1 MQKKLTRN
9 PKDRGK
15 NKPRQKAKDKKE
27 KQPFLVCLSHFVRGR
42 HYGWSSSLTSFLL
55 GLFSTNTLTLA
66 STDLL
71 TTDTATRPVQ
81 GSGLEVTRHRP
92 DTACSCATGRCLP
105 SLPGE
110 KSPGTSGAMRLSSW
124 APHWCQP
131 AAIPP
136 TWTEWWQHRFRNKSS
151 GVSTSLCFPLWFLNI
166 WRNTYTHA
174 DMHGSPA
181 SRQPEDQTDGP
192 PLKVKQ
198 RQCKQAVCNY
208 CSK

>member
-1 MQKKLTRN
+1 MGVLPYKLHSTPKHVHNLLPSLSLAAHYPLLRPCSSACQKGLRGKEVRMQKKLTRN

-105 SLPGE
+105 SLPGG

-136 TWTEWWQHRFRNKSS
+136 T
-151 GVSTSLCFPLWFLNI
+151 
-166 WRNTYTHA
+166 
-174 DMHGSPA
+174 
-181 SRQPEDQTDGP
+181 
-192 PLKVKQ
+192 
-198 RQCKQAVCNY
+198 
-208 CSK
+208 